1 MMASIHTD
9 RICTSIN
16 KQLVG
21 ILDSTAFKDWDKR
34 DQLKIG
40 DLIVVNNSFL
50 RREGDATK
58 NSKYLCLNVDPDGE
72 PAILLSPKRI
82 NVKFLRIPLAR
93 VGQYDLTGLRQAAE
107 EELSQLGSIVFA
119 LVGEIGEDE
128 PTAVRLPSTKIK
140 DLEYLRFEPLQD
152 RLAFLDNSAICINR
166 LDDIDVVWKAVFRV
180 LSDVDSPDLDG
191 LADCF
196 ERSFSDLREAAGR
209 PVNISRIR
217 PDAPSI
223 LSEVVVG
230 IQDQIAAYDQALEAH
245 LADAKDT
252 EALNEVMRIAYNF
265 ADGAGDLI
273 TLIIGLSDLKPI
285 LLWLT
290 VSAQADLAERF
301 ACLPFALTGRSKPSL
316 ERYKTIVGGARNRAF
331 HDLFAFGR
339 PFRVP
344 LEGNAF
350 RAAQLRLFREHRR
363 VGPALEYQDRELVQ
377 LMEGFTRAAERPV
390 PLGFWEKNSEV
401 MHAVAAVA
409 VALRE
414 ALLMTA
420 DAIGRQM

>member
-1 MMASIHTD
+1 MANPRTA
-9 RICTSIN
+9 RICRSIN

-21 ILDSTAFKDWDKR
+21 ILDSAAFKDWDKR
-34 DQLKIG
+34 DQLKVG

-82 NVKFLRIPLAR
+82 NVKFLRIPVARLEQYNLIGLPQAVEDELA
-93 VGQYDLTGLRQAAE
+93 
-107 EELSQLGSIVFA
+107 QLGTIIFSLI
-119 LVGEIGEDE
+119 GEIGEDE
-128 PTAVRLPSTKIK
+128 PAEVRLPSTNMES
-140 DLEYLRFEPLQD
+140 LEYLRFEPKQNE
-152 RLAFLDNSAICINR
+152 LAILDGSKVCIDR
-166 LDDIDVVWKAVFRV
+166 LDDIDVVWQGVSHV
-180 LSDVDSPDLDG
+180 LSEVDSPDLEN
-191 LADCF
+191 LANCF
-196 ERSFSDLREAAGR
+196 ERSFSDLRETAGR
-209 PVNISRIR
+209 PVNIARID
-217 PDAPSI
+217 PGAPSI
-223 LSEVVVG
+223 LSEVVGG
-230 IQDQIAAYDQALEAH
+230 IQDQIAAYDEALAAH
-245 LADAKDT
+245 LADADDT

-290 VSAQADLAERF
+290 VSAQADLADRF
-301 ACLPFALTGRSKPSL
+301 ADLPFALTGRSKPSL

-350 RAAQLRLFREHRR
+350 IAAQLRLFREHRR
-363 VGPALEYQDRELVQ
+363 AGSALEYQDRELVQ

-390 PLGFWEKNSEV
+390 PMGFWEKNSEV
-401 MHAVAAVA
+401 MRAVAAVA

-414 ALLMTA
+414 ALLMSA
-420 DAIGRQM
+420 DAVER